1 MMITYPLSSE
11 EHKYYK
17 ALVQKY
23 SIIGEIDKH
32 VRTRGGKVL
41 LVGGAVRNIIMQL
54 PITDI
59 DVEVYGVSIADLQ
72 TILASYGRVDYV
84 GKSFG
89 VLRLVGFPIDWAIP
103 RKDQS
108 GRKPEVT
115 LIPDLPVEVALRR
128 RDVTMNA
135 MAIDCGTDM
144 LYDPFGGRDDITSRT
159 LRAPDPLFFAE
170 DPLRF
175 YRVMQFISRFDC
187 WPDEELTTICR
198 TIGLSHVSQERIAGE
213 FEKLL
218 LKSTVPSRG
227 IRWLASIGRL
237 EEIMPELYATQGILQ
252 HHIWHPEGDVF
263 EHTMQ
268 VIDAAAVQE
277 YPDSSIRKIV
287 MYTALCHDLGKAVS
301 TTIIDSIIRSRGHET
316 TGVALAQQ
324 LMARIAGAYKLTAA
338 VMRLVRHHMV
348 PGQLIANH
356 ATPAAYKRLASEL
369 APRATI
375 RMLSLLAYADHR
387 GRNAQKGAPLT
398 TPVPEI
404 DAFVVQATR
413 AGVFDGPE
421 KPILSGEDIR
431 SLVPEGPLM
440 GRALKHAYEW
450 QINRDIQDKAEL
462 LRRIKTSLPGKKL
475 KND

>member
-1 MMITYPLSSE
+1 MVTTYPLLHDEHYRYE
-11 EHKYYK
+11 E
-17 ALVQKY
+17 LVQKY
-23 SIIGEIDKH
+23 PIIGEIDTH
-32 VRTRGGKVL
+32 VRTTGGKVL
-41 LVGGAVRNIIMQL
+41 LVGGAVRNIIMKL

-72 TILASYGRVDYV
+72 RMLSLYGRVDYV

-89 VLRLVGFPIDWAIP
+89 VLRVVGFPIDWAIP

-135 MAIDCGTDM
+135 MAIDCGTGM
-144 LYDPFGGRDDITSRT
+144 LYDPFGGRADIAERV
-159 LRAPDPLFFAE
+159 LRAPDPSFFAE

-187 WPDEELTTICR
+187 YPDQELTDICR
-198 TIGLSHVSQERIAGE
+198 VIDLTAVSQERIAGE

-218 LKSTVPSRG
+218 LKSDVPSRG
-227 IRWLASIGRL
+227 IRWLASIHRL
-237 EEIMPELYATQGILQ
+237 QEIMPELYATQGTLQ
-252 HHIWHPEGDVF
+252 NYAWHPEGDVF

-268 VIDAAAVQE
+268 VVDAAAAQE
-277 YPDSSIRKIV
+277 YPDAALRKIV

-301 TTIIDSIIRSRGHET
+301 TNIIDGVIRSRGHEI
-316 TGVALAQQ
+316 TGVSLAQQ
-324 LMARIAGAYKLTAA
+324 LMSRIAGAYKLTAA

-348 PGQLIANH
+348 PGQLVANE
-356 ATPAAYKRLASEL
+356 AKPAAYKRLACEL

-387 GRNAQKGAPLT
+387 GRNVHKGIPLT
-398 TPVPEI
+398 ISVPEI
-404 DAFVVQATR
+404 DAFVVQATQ

-431 SLVPEGPLM
+431 DFVPEGPLM
-440 GRALKHAYEW
+440 GRALQHAYEL
-450 QINRDIQDKAEL
+450 QINRDINDKTEL
-462 LRRIKTSLPGKKL
+462 IRRVKTGLPGKK
-475 KND
+475 N